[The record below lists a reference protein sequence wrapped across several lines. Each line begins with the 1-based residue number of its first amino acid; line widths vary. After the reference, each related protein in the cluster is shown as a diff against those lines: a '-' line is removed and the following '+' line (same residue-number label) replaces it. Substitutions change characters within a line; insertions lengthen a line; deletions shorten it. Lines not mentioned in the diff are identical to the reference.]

1 MLPLPKF
8 LLCGLMPLFTLAQ
21 TQPAPQQTQSD
32 TTLFRIIRSGNTAT
46 LQQKLQAGA
55 DPNSTSEGFSALMV
69 ATLMGSTD
77 EMRLLLDH
85 GAKVNYADPDSLT
98 ALWLAIPDSAKTEL
112 LLQHGADPS
121 LLSKDHYS
129 PLVKLVNFP
138 GTTGLFLDL
147 VARGADPKKAAT
159 DNSLLY
165 MAAATGDTALVGLLL
180 RYGFLPND
188 TVFYGD
194 YPLNSALSFRTFPTV
209 KMLIDS
215 GANPNVALPAIPAGL
230 PNTWGMTPL
239 MLAALADDERSFY
252 YLLDHGANVNAR
264 SATGYTAL
272 MYLEL
277 AETDH
282 PALTKALLDHGA
294 NPHEKDKNG
303 DDAYTM
309 ASKKGN
315 TVSAQLLKH

>member
-1 MLPLPKF
+1 MLRLTKF
-8 LLCGLMPLFTLAQ
+8 FLCGLMPLLSVAQ
-21 TQPAPQQTQSD
+21 TPHD
-32 TTLFRIIRSGNTAT
+32 TTG
-46 LQQKLQAGA
+46 G
-55 DPNSTSEGFSALMV
+55 GFSPLMTAAL
-69 ATLMGSTD
+69 TGSLD
-77 EMRLLLDH
+77 DMRHLIDQ
-85 GAKVNYADPDSLT
+85 GANVNYADADSLT

-112 LLQHGADPS
+112 LLQHGANPS

-138 GTTGLFLDL
+138 GTTGLFRDL
-147 VARGADPKKAAT
+147 VAHGADPKKAAP

-188 TVFYGD
+188 TVSYGD
-194 YPLNSALSFRTFPTV
+194 YPLNSATTYRTFPTI
-209 KMLIDS
+209 KMLIDN
-215 GANPNVALPAIPAGL
+215 GANPNVALPKAVL
-230 PNTWGMTPL
+230 PNIIGMTPL
-239 MLAALADDERSFY
+239 MLAAVADDERSFN
-252 YLLDHGANVNAR
+252 YLLDHGADVNAR

-277 AETDH
+277 SETDH

-294 NPHEKDKNG
+294 NPREKDKNG
-303 DDAYTM
+303 DDAYAM

-315 TVSAQLLKH
+315 TASAQLLKR

>member
-1 MLPLPKF
+1 MLKLPK
-8 LLCGLMPLFTLAQ
+8 LLICGLMPLLSLAQ
-21 TQPAPQQTQSD
+21 TPKND
-32 TTLFRIIRSGNTAT
+32 TSGGGFSPLMTAT
-46 LQQKLQAGA
+46 L
-55 DPNSTSEGFSALMV
+55 T
-69 ATLMGSTD
+69 GSLD
-77 EMRLLLDH
+77 DMRHLLDQ
-85 GAKVNYADPDSLT
+85 GANVNYADADSLT
-98 ALWLAIPDSAKTEL
+98 ALWLAIPDSARTEL

-138 GTTGLFLDL
+138 GTTGLFRDL
-147 VARGADPKKAAT
+147 VAHGADPKKAAP

-165 MAAATGDTALVGLLL
+165 MAAATGDTALTGLLL

-194 YPLNSALSFRTFPTV
+194 YPLNSATTYRTFPTI
-209 KMLIDS
+209 KMLIDN
-215 GANPNVALPAIPAGL
+215 GANPNVALPKAVL
-230 PNTWGMTPL
+230 PNLRGMTPL
-239 MLAALADDERSFY
+239 MLTAVADDERSFY

-315 TVSAQLLKH
+315 TASAQLLKH

>member
-1 MLPLPKF
+1 MLLLPKLF
-8 LLCGLMPLFTLAQ
+8 LCGLMPLLSFAQ
-21 TQPAPQQTQSD
+21 IPHD
-32 TTLFRIIRSGNTAT
+32 TIGGGFSQLMNAT
-46 LQQKLQAGA
+46 L
-55 DPNSTSEGFSALMV
+55 T
-69 ATLMGSTD
+69 GSLD
-77 EMRLLLDH
+77 DMRHLIDQ
-85 GAKVNYADPDSLT
+85 GAKVNYADADSLT
-98 ALWLAIPDSAKTEL
+98 ALWLAIPDSARTEL

-138 GTTGLFLDL
+138 GTTNLFRDL
-147 VARGADPKKAAT
+147 VAHGADPKKAAP

-194 YPLNSALSFRTFPTV
+194 YPLNSATSFRTFATV
-209 KMLIDS
+209 KMLIDN
-215 GANPNVALPAIPAGL
+215 GANVNVALPKAVL
-230 PNTWGMTPL
+230 PNVRGMTPL
-239 MLAALADDERSFY
+239 MLAAVADDERSFY
-252 YLLDHGANVNAR
+252 YLLDHGADVNAR

-282 PALTKALLDHGA
+282 PALTRALLDHGA
-294 NPHEKDKNG
+294 NPHEKDNNG
-303 DDAYTM
+303 DDPYTM

-315 TVSAQLLKH
+315 TASAQLLKH

>member
-1 MLPLPKF
+1 MLRLTKF
-8 LLCGLMPLFTLAQ
+8 FLCGLMPLLSVAQ
-21 TQPAPQQTQSD
+21 TPHDSTGAFSP
-32 TTLFRIIRSGNTAT
+32 LMTAT
-46 LQQKLQAGA
+46 LTGSLDDMRHLIDQGA
-55 DPNSTSEGFSALMV
+55 N
-69 ATLMGSTD
+69 
-77 EMRLLLDH
+77 
-85 GAKVNYADPDSLT
+85 VNYADNDSLT

-112 LLQHGADPS
+112 LLQHGANPS

-138 GTTGLFLDL
+138 GTTGLFRDL
-147 VARGADPKKAAT
+147 VAHGADPKKAAP

-194 YPLNSALSFRTFPTV
+194 YPLNSATTFRTFSTI
-209 KMLIDS
+209 KMLIDN
-215 GANPNVALPAIPAGL
+215 GANPNVALPKSVL
-230 PNTWGMTPL
+230 PNLRGMTPL
-239 MLAALADDERSFY
+239 MLTAVADDERSFY

-294 NPHEKDKNG
+294 NPHEKDNNG
-303 DDAYTM
+303 EDAYAM

-315 TVSAQLLKH
+315 TASAQLLKH

>member
-1 MLPLPKF
+1 MLTLPKF

-21 TQPAPQQTQSD
+21 TPQGPTPTPAD
-32 TTLFRIIRSGNTAT
+32 TALFRTIRSGDATA

-55 DPNSTSEGFSALMV
+55 DPNAISEGFSALMV
-69 ATLMGSTD
+69 ATLTGSTD
-77 EMRLLLDH
+77 EMRILLDH

-112 LLQHGADPS
+112 LLQSGADPS

-138 GTTGLFLDL
+138 ATTSLFREL
-147 VARGADPKKAAT
+147 VSHGADPKKAAP

-165 MAAATGDTALVGLLL
+165 MSAATGDTALVGLLL

-194 YPLNSALSFRTFPTV
+194 YPLNSATTYRTFPTI
-209 KMLIDS
+209 KMLIDK
-215 GANPNVALPAIPAGL
+215 GANVNVALPTAVL
-230 PNTWGMTPL
+230 PNLRGMTPL
-239 MLAALADDERSFY
+239 MLAAVADDERSFN
-252 YLLDHGANVNAR
+252 YLLDHGANVNTR

-282 PALTKALLDHGA
+282 PTLTKALLDHGA
-294 NPHEKDKNG
+294 NPREKDKNG

-315 TVSAQLLKH
+315 TISAQLLKH

>member
-1 MLPLPKF
+1 MLTLPKF

-21 TQPAPQQTQSD
+21 TPQGPTPTPAD
-32 TTLFRIIRSGNTAT
+32 TALFRTIRSGDATA

-55 DPNSTSEGFSALMV
+55 DPNAISEGFSALMV
-69 ATLMGSTD
+69 ATLTGSTD

-98 ALWLAIPDSAKTEL
+98 ALWFAIPDSAKTEL

-138 GTTGLFLDL
+138 GTAGLFRVL
-147 VARGADPKKAAT
+147 VAHGADPRKAAP

-180 RYGFLPND
+180 RLGFKPND

-194 YPLNSALSFRTFPTV
+194 YPLNSALGFRTFPTV
-209 KMLIDS
+209 KMLIDN
-215 GANPNVALPAIPAGL
+215 GADPNCAVPATEL
-230 PNTWGMTPL
+230 PNITGMTPL
-239 MLAALADDERSFY
+239 MTAALNDDDSSFY

-264 SATGYTAL
+264 SKAGYTTL
-272 MYLEL
+272 MYLQL
-277 AETDH
+277 ADTDH
-282 PALTKALLDHGA
+282 PSLTKTLLEHGA
-294 NPHEKDKNG
+294 DPAIKTRNG
-303 DDAYTM
+303 DDAYSM
-309 ASKKGN
+309 ASQKGN
-315 TVSAQLLKH
+315 TVSTQLLKR